1 MAGLK
6 IFTSNRLEIL
16 SEQLAHIVGTP
27 LPNALNPEVIVVQS
41 RGMERWISLELARQN
56 GISANCDFPFPN
68 VFLEDIFRKIIPNLP
83 EASLFDPHVLTFRIM
98 KILPEL
104 LNKPDFQNLK
114 AYLRD
119 DASNLKR
126 YQLSGKIADFFDQ
139 YLVFR
144 PEMIFGWEAGER
156 RELDENRWQADL
168 WRKLIQGNEKWHRA
182 RLRKTLFTKI
192 ADMSA
197 SVENLPSR
205 ISVFGISWLPPFHL
219 QAFAAISRM
228 IQVNLFILNP
238 CREYWYDITSD
249 REKRKIEKYYAIKE
263 IPAKYLHLEHGNR
276 LLASMGALGR
286 DFLSFLGEFD
296 SELYEQFEDLDGDNM
311 LGGIQADILYLR
323 DREIYAEQDPVSAV
337 PPHISI
343 GNHEESGANLETAF
357 PSRGKPEWDRS
368 IQIHSC
374 HSPLREMEILY
385 DNLLAMFEADPDLL
399 PRDIIVMTPD
409 IESYAPYVHIVFDS
423 PEDDALRIPYSIADQ
438 SVKNEGRLIAGFLSI
453 FDLKTSRFGA
463 SQILNLVELPGIKEK
478 FGLKESDIQKVEQW
492 IQDTN
497 IRWGIDAANR
507 RRLGLPGFDENT
519 WQAGIK
525 RFLLGYAMPG
535 NDEELFEGILPYD
548 NLEGSEV
555 QGLGK
560 FLDFLDIIF
569 SYRDKLQKPRS
580 LTKWYLTLVSILDQ
594 LILPNEER
602 EPEIQLLRGALDDLA
617 QKENISGFHEAID
630 LEVIQ
635 AHLEDLLA
643 KRSFAYGFLKG
654 GVTFCAMLPMRSI
667 PFKVICLVGMN
678 SDAFPRDTRPL
689 GFDLIAK
696 YPRKGDRSRRNDD
709 KYLFLESIISARK
722 ILYISYV
729 GQSIQDNTRIP
740 PSTLVSE
747 LLDILENGFGVPEDQ
762 AVIRHRLQAFNPEYF
777 KQDSNLFSY
786 SRENLLTARHL
797 IDQKGHRPFISTALS
812 SPPVEWK
819 YITVEQLCTF
829 FTNPAKYLL
838 QQRLGVFIDKSLPIS
853 EERENF
859 NLDNLQKYSI
869 GQDLL
874 KNRLSG
880 SDIKND
886 LPVQMAKGVLP
897 LGNVGRYVFEEL
909 SSETDIFIRRMDNF
923 TKVETVDDI
932 DVDLEINGFHLSGK
946 LTGMRRHGLV
956 RIRYANKK
964 AKDLLS
970 SWILH
975 LVLCAL
981 KQRQCAP
988 KTILVCKN
996 GTWEYQPLDN
1006 GTQVLHDLLQIYWQG
1021 LCEPLLLFPE
1031 ASYAYA
1037 HQRLTKNKS
1046 QRSAL
1051 NAARSRWLGNEFQRG
1066 ESEDP
1071 YFKRCFKHTNPLGS
1085 DFEKMAVEIFS
1096 HLLEHCREVFEI

>member
-1 MAGLK
+1 MSGLK

-16 SEQLAHIVGTP
+16 SEQLAGIVRAP
-27 LPNALNPEVIVVQS
+27 LPNTLNPEVIVVQS
-41 RGMERWISLELARQN
+41 KGMERWISLELARQN
-56 GISANCDFPFPN
+56 GISANCNFPFPN
-68 VFLEDIFRKIIPNLP
+68 VFLENIFRKIIPNLP
-83 EASLFDPHVLTFRIM
+83 EASLFGPDVLTFRIM
-98 KILPEL
+98 NILPEL
-104 LNKPDFQNLK
+104 LSKPNFQNLK
-114 AYLRD
+114 TYLRD
-119 DASNLKR
+119 DATNLKR
-126 YQLSGKIADFFDQ
+126 YQLSGKIADLFDQ

-144 PEMIFGWEAGER
+144 PEMIFRWEAGDR
-156 RELDENRWQADL
+156 QGLDENRWQADL
-168 WRKLIQGNEKWHRA
+168 WRELTHGNEKWHRA
-182 RLRKTLFTKI
+182 RLRKILLTKI

-197 SVENLPSR
+197 CVEDFPSR
-205 ISVFGISWLPPFHL
+205 ISLFGISWLPTFHL

-228 IQVNLFILNP
+228 IQLNLFILNP

-249 REKRKIEKYYAIKE
+249 WEKRKIEKYYAIKE
-263 IPAKYLHLEHGNR
+263 IPAKYLHLEDGNR

-286 DFLSFLGEFD
+286 DFLSFLGEFE
-296 SELYEQFEDLDGDNM
+296 SELYEQFEDLDGANM
-311 LGGIQADILYLR
+311 LGAIQADILHLR
-323 DREIYAEQDPVSAV
+323 DREIPAGQDPVPAMS
-337 PPHISI
+337 PHISI
-343 GNHEESGANLETAF
+343 ENHKESGASLKTAF
-357 PSRGKPEWDRS
+357 PSPGEPEWDRS

-385 DNLLAMFEADPDLL
+385 DNLLAMFEADSDLL
-399 PRDIIVMTPD
+399 PRDIIVMMPD

-423 PEDDALRIPYSIADQ
+423 PEDGALRIPYSIADQ

-463 SQILNLVELPGIKEK
+463 SQILNLVQLPGIKEK
-478 FGLKESDIQKVEQW
+478 FGLTESDVQKVEQW

-507 RRLGLPGFDENT
+507 HRLGLPGYNENT
-519 WQAGIK
+519 WEAGIK

-535 NDEELFEGILPYD
+535 NDENLFEGILPYD

-560 FLDFLDIIF
+560 FLSFLEIIF
-569 SYRDKLQKPRS
+569 SYRKKLQKPKS
-580 LTKWYLTLVSILDQ
+580 LKKWRLTLVSILDE

-602 EPEIQLLRGALDDLA
+602 EPEIQLLRGVLDDLA

-635 AHLEDLLA
+635 AHLQDLLA
-643 KRSFAYGFLKG
+643 KKSFAYGFLKG
-654 GVTFCAMLPMRSI
+654 GLTFCALLPMRSI

-678 SDAFPRDTRPL
+678 SDAFPRDTRSL

-696 YPRKGDRSRRNDD
+696 FPRKGDRSRRNDD

-747 LLDILENGFGVPEDQ
+747 LLDIIESGFGISEDK
-762 AVIRHRLQAFNPEYF
+762 AVIRHRLQPFNPEYF

-786 SRENLLTARHL
+786 SRENLRAARQL
-797 IDQKGHRPFISTALS
+797 IDQKDHRPFISTALS
-812 SPPVEWK
+812 IPPVEWK
-819 YITVEQLCTF
+819 SITAKQLCTF
-829 FTNPAKYLL
+829 FLNPAKYLL
-838 QQRLGVFIDKSLPIS
+838 QRRLGVFIDKKLLIP

-859 NLDNLQKYSI
+859 NLDNLQKHSI

-874 KNRLSG
+874 KHRLSG
-880 SDIKND
+880 SINKND
-886 LPVQMAKGVLP
+886 LSIQMAKGVLP
-897 LGNVGRYVFEEL
+897 HGNVGRNVFEDL
-909 SSETDIFIRRMDNF
+909 SNEADIFIRRLDNF
-923 TKVETVDDI
+923 TNVESVDDI

-946 LTGMRRHGLV
+946 LTGMHRPGLI
-956 RIRYANKK
+956 RIRYAKKK

-970 SWILH
+970 TWVLH

-981 KQRQCAP
+981 KHRQCAP
-988 KTILVCKN
+988 KTILVCKD
-996 GTWEYQPLDN
+996 GTWEFQPLDN
-1006 GTQVLHDLLQIYWQG
+1006 GTHILHDLLQIYWQG
-1021 LCEPLLLFPE
+1021 LGEPLLLFPE

-1046 QRSAL
+1046 QQSAL
-1051 NAARSRWLGNEFQRG
+1051 SAARWRWLGNEFQKG

-1085 DFEKMAVEIFS
+1085 EFEKMAVEIFS
-1096 HLLEHCREVFEI
+1096 HLLEHCREI